1 MASSNPRPYSRPVL
15 ERTLTLRSEQAQRI
29 MAREG
34 DRVLRSLHAI
44 AVVFRATLPVE
55 TADRIEAESG
65 ALIEEGAEALACEIA
80 RVSALRETEG
90 VTVIPCYS
98 HPGEIPVRILCPR
111 ALDFL
116 AMVEGLDELMVMI
129 DSLWLSGLLTNR
141 HRSEAAYQWQQ
152 RILRIARRIAAIES
166 VVRAGTRPQT
176 PQEIP
181 DRNPFE
187 EEVGAFKPHE
197 GSETGGITRPV
208 EVSL

>member
-15 ERTLTLRSEQAQRI
+15 ERTVILRSEQAQRI

-55 TADRIEAESG
+55 IADRIEAESG
-65 ALIEEGAEALACEIA
+65 ALIEEGAQALALEIA

-98 HPGEIPVRILCPR
+98 HPGELSVRILCPR

-116 AMVEGLDELMVMI
+116 AMVEGLDELMVLI

-166 VVRAGTRPQT
+166 AVR
-176 PQEIP
+176 
-181 DRNPFE
+181 
-187 EEVGAFKPHE
+187 
-197 GSETGGITRPV
+197 SRPV
-208 EVSL
+208 LESRTPTLDEMESTRIAEKVTFHDPEDMPESISFPG

>member
-1 MASSNPRPYSRPVL
+1 
-15 ERTLTLRSEQAQRI
+15 

-34 DRVLRSLHAI
+34 DRVFRSLHAI

-55 TADRIEAESG
+55 VADRIESESG
-65 ALIEEGAEALACEIA
+65 ALIEEGAQALATEIA

-90 VTVIPCYS
+90 VTLIPGYS
-98 HPGEIPVRILCPR
+98 HPGELPVRILCPR

-116 AMVEGLDELMVMI
+116 AMIEGLDELMVLI

-166 VVRAGTRPQT
+166 AVRSRPGAESDPPPSPLDAMEAVRIPERALRASEDTPDSMGTS
-176 PQEIP
+176 
-181 DRNPFE
+181 
-187 EEVGAFKPHE
+187 A
-197 GSETGGITRPV
+197 
-208 EVSL
+208 

>member
-44 AVVFRATLPVE
+44 AVVFRATLPME
-55 TADRIEAESG
+55 LADRIEVESG
-65 ALIEEGAEALACEIA
+65 ALIEEGAEALATEIA
-80 RVSALRETEG
+80 RVSALRDAEG

-98 HPGEIPVRILCPR
+98 HPGELPIRVLCPR

-116 AMVEGLDELMVMI
+116 SMVEGLDELMVLI
-129 DSLWLSGLLTNR
+129 DSLWLAGLLTNR

-166 VVRAGTRPQT
+166 QVRSRPM
-176 PQEIP
+176 P
-181 DRNPFE
+181 
-187 EEVGAFKPHE
+187 
-197 GSETGGITRPV
+197 ETAAPTGPEDAV
-208 EVSL
+208 ESMRVEDIESPAMRETMAE